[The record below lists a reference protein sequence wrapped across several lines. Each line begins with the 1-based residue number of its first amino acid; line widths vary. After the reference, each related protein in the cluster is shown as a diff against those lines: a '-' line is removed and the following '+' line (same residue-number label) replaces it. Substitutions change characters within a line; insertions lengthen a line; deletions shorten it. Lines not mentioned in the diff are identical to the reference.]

1 MEAGHPMN
9 RIFSINP
16 LSRRRGWS
24 LALAAVVGM
33 CALAGSAVVSAQ
45 STAGMVFGKAPVGY
59 AISVRSTT
67 TGAGRTVHVDSRGR
81 YSIPSLPVGVYTVTL
96 KQADQAIAKHLN
108 VPVVVGRGSEVD
120 FDCSKMNCGEV
131 ASK

>member
-1 MEAGHPMN
+1 MN

-96 KQADQAIAKHLN
+96 KQADQAIANGTAGARTTKREN
-108 VPVVVGRGSEVD
+108 AITRPD
-120 FDCSKMNCGEV
+120 FLCL
-131 ASK
+131 

>member
-1 MEAGHPMN
+1 MN

-33 CALAGSAVVSAQ
+33 YALAGSAAVSAQ
-45 STAGMVFGKAPVGY
+45 ATAGTVFGKAPAGY
-59 AISVRSTT
+59 AVSVRSTT
-67 TGAGRTVHVDSRGR
+67 TGAGRTVHVDSQGR

-108 VPVVVGRGSEVD
+108 VPVVVGRGIEVD
-120 FDCSKMNCGEV
+120 FDCSKLNCSEV

>member
-1 MEAGHPMN
+1 MN

-33 CALAGSAVVSAQ
+33 CTLAGSAAVSAQ
-45 STAGMVFGKAPVGY
+45 ATAGTVFGKAPAGY
-59 AISVRSTT
+59 AVSVRSTT
-67 TGAGRTVHVDSRGR
+67 TGAGRTVHVDSQGR

-108 VPVVVGRGSEVD
+108 VPVVVGRGIEVD
-120 FDCSKMNCGEV
+120 FDCSKLNCSEV
-131 ASK
+131 ANK